1 MTEVVTFTKAEKMLI
16 ENIRKLSPEKVV
28 EVIDFVDFLSQR
40 ERETTEAIAASKL
53 SEAAFAKVWDNSED
67 SDYDCL

>member
-1 MTEVVTFTKAEKMLI
+1 MTTNVTFTKAERMLI

-40 ERETTEAIAASKL
+40 ERETTEAIAAAKL
-53 SEAAFAKVWDNSED
+53 SEAAFAKVWNNSED
-67 SDYDCL
+67 SAYDCL